1 MQARVAHLEQQL
13 RHQQFVEQKL
23 QSKIEDLLRRMF
35 GPKSE
40 KLNPNQRELLFAQ
53 IETDQSLKAEVP
65 PQPLPC
71 KADVSSKKRGGG
83 RRPAP
88 EHLPIERVEID
99 LPEEQKAGLVRIRE
113 QITEELDYRPSQFI
127 RRHYVRFVYAHPQ
140 SEHAPVMA
148 PLPARVLPQSGVG
161 PGLLSHLLVSKYVDH
176 CPLNR
181 IEQIAARVGVDL
193 PRQKQGR
200 WVEEA
205 ALLLRTV
212 YDQSPTAGYLATDR
226 EHLSTDP
233 AQVFTIPWKRVHVAV
248 EYAATTTCSCIG

>member
-1 MQARVAHLEQQL
+1 MLRSSSTPLIATPSLEEENCALQARVAHLEQQL

-99 LPEEQKAGLVRIRE
+99 LKSRRQGWCAFVSRSPKSSTTGRASSSAGITCVSCTRIR
-113 QITEELDYRPSQFI
+113 RAS
-127 RRHYVRFVYAHPQ
+127 
-140 SEHAPVMA
+140 M
-148 PLPARVLPQSGVG
+148 
-161 PGLLSHLLVSKYVDH
+161 
-176 CPLNR
+176 
-181 IEQIAARVGVDL
+181 
-193 PRQKQGR
+193 
-200 WVEEA
+200 
-205 ALLLRTV
+205 LR
-212 YDQSPTAGYLATDR
+212 
-226 EHLSTDP
+226 
-233 AQVFTIPWKRVHVAV
+233 
-248 EYAATTTCSCIG
+248 